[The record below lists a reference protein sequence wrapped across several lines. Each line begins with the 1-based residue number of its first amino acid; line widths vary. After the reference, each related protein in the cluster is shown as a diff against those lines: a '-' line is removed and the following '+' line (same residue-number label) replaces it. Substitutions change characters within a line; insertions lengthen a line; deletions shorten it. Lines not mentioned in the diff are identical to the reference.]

1 MENTSSGISVKASKK
16 IFMAK
21 SIMTK
26 IRRFATY
33 NFNNN
38 GRYQR
43 NFYEVFK
50 ITELSFK
57 I

>member
-1 MENTSSGISVKASKK
+1 
-16 IFMAK
+16 MAK

-43 NFYEVFK
+43 SFYEVFK